1 MESSAQNQISTQIG
15 LWLGIAGALLL
26 FVGHL
31 GDAQQYKVSRF
42 FESFFWQDR
51 PIITIKN
58 IVIFTAAGFS
68 TMILMA
74 TFNLAMAFWL
84 AFFFSQVA
92 DFWFAF
98 TTSLLI
104 PIGIGALIWR
114 GALALP
120 LSARSEIVRSRLKK
134 AFLFIWVGP
143 WIVMFAVPS
152 VIVGYSLFKALSP
165 LRRPFRRLKRRLG
178 VAHITPLVGIALIVI
193 GFAFQLQG
201 AISQ

>member
-1 MESSAQNQISTQIG
+1 MEPSAQNQISTQIG

-31 GDAQQYKVSRF
+31 GDTQQYKVSRF

-51 PIITIKN
+51 PITTIKN

-84 AFFFSQVA
+84 AFVFSQVA

-98 TTSLLI
+98 TSSLLI

>member
-51 PIITIKN
+51 PITTIKN
-58 IVIFTAAGFS
+58 VVIFTAAGFS

-84 AFFFSQVA
+84 AFVLSQVA

-152 VIVGYSLFKALSP
+152 VIVGYSLFRALSP